1 MLLRACGDDRSRMTF
16 VQAACRLL
24 RPLPEI
30 CFARGNDETTYV
42 LPVPKAF
49 ATASSSNLSSTHGS
63 RFAVTQNLFAGVV
76 VSLILGAAF
85 FIRILS
91 CRFVENRF
99 TLGDRVEP
107 GSAGA
112 VAIMF
117 SLFLAFST
125 SDISQRSR
133 DLSIAV
139 QKEVSVA
146 RSIVQFSDGVG
157 ASAAPVRQALVEYLQ
172 AVTALEQNWLEHSDD
187 PTSPAQDMA
196 DTMVQVVTL
205 FVVQSLASPSIKSL
219 ILTKVDEMRQART
232 ERIALSRKS
241 SGIAQWLV
249 LTLIALTTQFVVA
262 LGYVGR
268 PNAKRTVVCCFT
280 AAAVTAMCYLAWN
293 DGLIGPSKIALSM
306 EPLKNFLA
314 ATVL

>member
-1 MLLRACGDDRSRMTF
+1 MTQTLFVGSLL
-16 VQAACRLL
+16 
-24 RPLPEI
+24 
-30 CFARGNDETTYV
+30 
-42 LPVPKAF
+42 
-49 ATASSSNLSSTHGS
+49 
-63 RFAVTQNLFAGVV
+63 
-76 VSLILGAAF
+76 SLMLGAVF
-85 FIRILS
+85 FIRVLS
-91 CRFVENRF
+91 SRFIENRF
-99 TLGDRVEP
+99 TLGDRIEA

-112 VAIMF
+112 VAVMF

-133 DLSIAV
+133 DLSVAI

-157 ASAAPVRQALVEYLQ
+157 ASAAPVKQSLIEYLQ

-205 FVVQSLASPSIKSL
+205 FVVQSPASPAIKSL

-241 SGIAQWLV
+241 SGVAQWLV

-262 LGYVGR
+262 LGYIGR
-268 PNAKRTVVCCFT
+268 PNSKRTMVSCFT
-280 AAAVTAMCYLAWN
+280 AAAITAMCYLAWN
-293 DGLIGPSKIALSM
+293 DGLIGPSRIALSM
-306 EPLKNFLA
+306 EPLKTFLA